1 MRKVFGLVLVC
12 AFAVAVAQAAMRNP
26 NIKAEAR
33 KPVHIATPLR
43 PDTLDFFVLG
53 YGDNGSGY
61 TAAIT
66 LQNQGYGGI
75 FIDDST
81 FSGHPSIA
89 PYRSVWVFVPGI
101 GGTNTGY
108 PLMQTGGSD
117 ETIMVNYLN
126 AGGRI
131 YFEMADWGWAVDP
144 SSSGGMLLGNLG
156 PMMGTDLVNY
166 GDFVHGLARE
176 TGTTGYWAQGMDFAY
191 DPNDT
196 GGNGSYGCDIDEL
209 NPTGSGAFS
218 LFTHSTG
225 QSAAIAYDNGTYRTV
240 VSPFLFHGLMD
251 GPPPSTQAIYADSIM
266 HFFGI
271 YVVGVEESGE
281 AKALP
286 KAVELGQARPN
297 PMSRS
302 TEIRFGLPSGSH
314 VSLKVYDLSGRLVST
329 LVDGQLPAG
338 YHQARW
344 DSQGLPGGVYF
355 YRLEAG
361 NQSATRKL
369 VLVR

>member
-1 MRKVFGLVLVC
+1 L
-12 AFAVAVAQAAMRNP
+12 AQAANLDP
-26 NIKAEAR
+26 NIKAESR
-33 KPVHIATPLR
+33 KPVQIVTPQR
-43 PDTLDFFVLG
+43 PDTLDYYVLG

-61 TAAIT
+61 AAAIA
-66 LQNQGYGGI
+66 LVSKGYGGI

-81 FSGHPSIA
+81 FAGHPSIA

-101 GGTNTGY
+101 HGTNTMY
-108 PLMQTGGSD
+108 PLMQSGGSD
-117 ETIMVNYLN
+117 ETAMVNYLN
-126 AGGRI
+126 AGGRM
-131 YFEMADWGWAVDP
+131 YFEHPDMAWACDP
-144 SSSGGMLLGNLG
+144 SGGGLLSSYYPMLHIGGYNDYSTLQDREQGN
-156 PMMGTDLVNY
+156 
-166 GDFVHGLARE
+166 
-176 TGTTGYWAQGMDFAY
+176 TGHFAEGMDFAY

-196 GGNGSYGCDIDEL
+196 GNNGGLNDIDAMT
-209 NPTGSGAFS
+209 PGSSAFP
-218 LFTHSTG
+218 LFTSSPG
-225 QSAAIAYDNGTYRTV
+225 GDNQVIGYDSGTYRTIL
-240 VSPFLFHGLMD
+240 SCFLFHGLTD
-251 GPPPSTQAIYADSIM
+251 GSPPSTKAVYADSVM

-271 YVVGVEESGE
+271 FAVGVEGSGE
-281 AKALP
+281 TKALP

-314 VSLKVYDLSGRLVST
+314 VSLKVYDLSGRQVST
-329 LVDGQLPAG
+329 LVNGQLPAG